1 MDAGVLRRKDG
12 SSTPY
17 AWTPN
22 GLHLAQPPDP
32 PKGHPLFPTVAQVLD
47 LESLRRGAPQ
57 VVAGAAELHRPVRW
71 VHISELADIAG
82 MLHGGELVLT
92 TGVMLPEDKESL
104 ARYIGDLADVGAA
117 GLVVELGRR
126 YADALPR
133 ALVRA
138 AERRGL
144 PLVMLRTEVRFVAVT
159 EAVHAHVV
167 DAQLTELRISDA
179 VHQIFNELSVEGAE
193 AGEVVREVARMAGA
207 PVVLE
212 NLSHQVLAFDPAGHD
227 PEGLLDGWERR
238 SRGVDPAGRTGY
250 DQRTGWLVTAV
261 GARGRDWGR
270 LVLVGEPGPLPH
282 SAGSP
287 AGTGDPAGPPHRHTV
302 LLERGA
308 ATLALNRL
316 LERDRESLERQT
328 HRTLL
333 SGILTH
339 ALTVSDVA
347 LRARALGVQLEGRRL
362 VGVMLR
368 LRGGTASAA
377 LEAQSRLR
385 DFTESAALAVRE
397 RSLTALT
404 GGLDDGAVGV
414 LISLG
419 PSDDEHTALE
429 GFAAALH
436 RLTEPAGGGA
446 AFVMAAGSSVG
457 SPRDARR
464 TLLEA
469 AQVADAALHGGR
481 KAGTYYRLP
490 DVRLRGLLHLLRDDA
505 RLQTYVEREL
515 GPLLAHDAEHGSDL
529 VGILTEYLDH
539 GRNKSAAADAAH
551 LSRPSFYDRLHRVE
565 RILGVDLDQVESCLS
580 LHVALLTLEAVRR

>member
-1 MDAGVLRRKDG
+1 M
-12 SSTPY
+12 
-17 AWTPN
+17 
-22 GLHLAQPPDP
+22 
-32 PKGHPLFPTVAQVLD
+32 FPTVAEVLELD
-47 LESLRRGAPQ
+47 ALKRGAPQ
-57 VVAGAAELHRPVRW
+57 VVAGASGLQRPVRW

-92 TGVMLPEDKESL
+92 TGVMLPDDKEAL
-104 ARYIGDLADVGAA
+104 ARYIDDLADVGAA

-126 YADALPR
+126 YADVLPR
-133 ALVRA
+133 PLVRA

-144 PLVMLRTEVRFVAVT
+144 PVAVLRTEVRFVAVT

-167 DAQLTELRISDA
+167 NAQLSRLRVSEA
-179 VHQIFNELSVEGAE
+179 VHQTFNELSVEGAE
-193 AGEVVREVARMAGA
+193 PDEVVREVARMAGA

-212 NLSHQVLAFDPAGHD
+212 NLSYQVLAFDPAGRD
-227 PEGLLDGWERR
+227 PQALLDGWERR
-238 SRGVDPAGRTGY
+238 SRGVTPAGRTGH
-250 DQRTGWLVTAV
+250 DTRTGWLVTGV

-270 LVLVGEPGPLPH
+270 LVIVGEPGPAASEPH
-282 SAGSP
+282 AH
-287 AGTGDPAGPPHRHTV
+287 AV

-347 LRARALGVQLEGRRL
+347 LRARALGVPLEGRRL

-368 LRGGTASAA
+368 PRGGPASAA
-377 LEAQSRLR
+377 LEAQARLR
-385 DFTESAALAVRE
+385 DFTETAALAVRE
-397 RSLTALT
+397 RGLSALT
-404 GGLDDGAVGV
+404 GALDDGAVGV
-414 LISLG
+414 LVSLG
-419 PSDDEHTALE
+419 PSDDEHAALD
-429 GFAAALH
+429 GFAAALD
-436 RLTEPAGGGA
+436 RLTEPVAGA
-446 AFVMAAGSSVG
+446 PAFVMAAGSSVG
-457 SPRDARR
+457 SLRDARR

-515 GPLLAHDAEHGSDL
+515 GPLLAHDAEHGTDL
-529 VGILTEYLDH
+529 VRILTVYLDA

-580 LHVALLTLEAVRR
+580 LHVALLALEAVRR

>member
-1 MDAGVLRRKDG
+1 M
-12 SSTPY
+12 
-17 AWTPN
+17 
-22 GLHLAQPPDP
+22 
-32 PKGHPLFPTVAQVLD
+32 FPTVAEVLELD
-47 LESLRRGAPQ
+47 VLRRGSPQ
-57 VVAGAAELHRPVRW
+57 VVAGSGGLQRPVRW

-92 TGVMLPEDKESL
+92 TGVMLPDDKESL
-104 ARYIGDLADVGAA
+104 ARYIDGLADVGAA

-126 YADALPR
+126 YAEVLPR
-133 ALVRA
+133 PLVRA

-144 PLVMLRTEVRFVAVT
+144 PLVALRTEVRFVAVT

-167 DAQLTELRISDA
+167 DAQLTELRASEA
-179 VHQIFNELSVEGAE
+179 VHQTFNELSVEGAE
-193 AGEVVREVARMAGA
+193 PDEVVREVARMAGA

-227 PEGLLDGWERR
+227 PEALLDGWERR
-238 SRGVDPAGRTGY
+238 SRGVHPAGRTGH
-250 DQRTGWLVTAV
+250 DPRTGWLVTAV

-270 LVLVGEPGPLPH
+270 LVVVGEPAPG
-282 SAGSP
+282 AGQEP
-287 AGTGDPAGPPHRHTV
+287 GERPHRHSV

-347 LRARALGVQLEGRRL
+347 LRARALGVPLEGRRL

-368 LRGGTASAA
+368 LRGGPASAA
-377 LEAQSRLR
+377 LEAQARLR
-385 DFTESAALAVRE
+385 DFTETAAQAVRE
-397 RSLTALT
+397 RGLTALT
-404 GGLDDGAVGV
+404 GTLDDGGVGV
-414 LISLG
+414 LVSLG
-419 PSDDEHTALE
+419 PSDHEHTALE
-429 GFAAALH
+429 EFAAALT
-436 RLTEPAGGGA
+436 RLTEPAPDGGP

-457 SPRDARR
+457 SLRDARR

-469 AQVADAALHGGR
+469 AQVADAAMHGGR
-481 KAGTYYRLP
+481 SEGGRAQPSEKRVPAGGGRAYYRLP

-515 GPLLAHDAEHGSDL
+515 GPLLTYDAEHGTDL
-529 VGILTEYLDH
+529 VRILTVYLDA

-565 RILGVDLDQVESCLS
+565 RVLGIDLDQVESCLS
-580 LHVALLTLEAVRR
+580 LHVALLALDAVRR